1 MVYSVQI
8 QTSEIMVYSVQ
19 IQTSEIMMYSVNIQ
33 TPEIMVY
40 SVQIQTVDFFKTMA
54 DSVYIHTSDPFQIST
69 LFHPKF

>member
-1 MVYSVQI
+1 MMYSVNI
-8 QTSEIMVYSVQ
+8 QTPEIMVYSVQ
-19 IQTSEIMMYSVNIQ
+19 IQTFEIMMYSVNIP

-54 DSVYIHTSDPFQIST
+54 DSVYIHTSDHFQIST